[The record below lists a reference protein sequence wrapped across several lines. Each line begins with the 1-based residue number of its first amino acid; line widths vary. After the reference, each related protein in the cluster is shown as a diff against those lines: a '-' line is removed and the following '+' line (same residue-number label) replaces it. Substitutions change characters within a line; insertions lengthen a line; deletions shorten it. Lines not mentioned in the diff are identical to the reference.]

1 MKTKQASK
9 AKAAPSPGKEEEAVA
24 PGGFRKGPWTEQED
38 MKLAWFVRLFGER
51 RWDFLAKVSGLNR
64 TGKSCR
70 LRWVNYLH
78 PDLKRGR
85 MSPEEERL
93 VVDLHARWGNRWS
106 RIAKAM
112 PGRTDNEIKNYW
124 RTHTRKLHKDTR
136 AASAASAST
145 TTTTSTSMSAAS
157 PATTSSSSS
166 SSTNDNDNHSHHGH
180 GDQET
185 AASQEQADHQLLYT
199 SGIGMDSHLLWNDA
213 LMDSYAWGAAAP
225 SMIVPPPSSP
235 VWDYCCSDSLW
246 GIGDDEVEYKK
257 MLAVMPTS

>member
-1 MKTKQASK
+1 MT
-9 AKAAPSPGKEEEAVA
+9 
-24 PGGFRKGPWTEQED
+24 
-38 MKLAWFVRLFGER
+38 
-51 RWDFLAKVSGLNR
+51 
-64 TGKSCR
+64 
-70 LRWVNYLH
+70 
-78 PDLKRGR
+78 PD
-85 MSPEEERL
+85 EERL

-136 AASAASAST
+136 VVAADGAGSGSASAS
-145 TTTTSTSMSAAS
+145 TTTSTSMSAAS

-166 SSTNDNDNHSHHGH
+166 STTDNDNHAHHHSH

-185 AASQEQADHQLLYT
+185 AASLEQAENQLLYT
-199 SGIGMDSHLLWNDA
+199 AGIGMDSHLLWNDA
-213 LMDSYAWGAAAP
+213 IMDTYAWGAAVP
-225 SMIVPPPSSP
+225 SMTVPLPSSP

-257 MLAVMPTS
+257 MLAVASAS

>member
-106 RIAKAM
+106 RIAK
-112 PGRTDNEIKNYW
+112 
-124 RTHTRKLHKDTR
+124 LHKDTR
-136 AASAASAST
+136 ASAASAS
-145 TTTTSTSMSAAS
+145 TTTSTSMSAAS

-166 SSTNDNDNHSHHGH
+166 STIDNDNNSHHGH
-180 GDQET
+180 RDQET
-185 AASQEQADHQLLYT
+185 AASQEQADNQLLYT
-199 SGIGMDSHLLWNDA
+199 AGIGMDSHLLWNDA
-213 LMDSYAWGAAAP
+213 IMDSYAWGAAVP

-257 MLAVMPTS
+257 MLAVAGAS

>member
-1 MKTKQASK
+1 MT
-9 AKAAPSPGKEEEAVA
+9 
-24 PGGFRKGPWTEQED
+24 
-38 MKLAWFVRLFGER
+38 
-51 RWDFLAKVSGLNR
+51 
-64 TGKSCR
+64 
-70 LRWVNYLH
+70 
-78 PDLKRGR
+78 PD
-85 MSPEEERL
+85 EERL

-136 AASAASAST
+136 AAADGAGSGGSASAST
-145 TTTTSTSMSAAS
+145 TTSTSTSMSAAS

-166 SSTNDNDNHSHHGH
+166 STTDDDNHAPDGH
-180 GDQET
+180 GNEET

-199 SGIGMDSHLLWNDA
+199 GTAGIGMDNHLLWNDA

-246 GIGDDEVEYKK
+246 GIGDDEVEYRK
-257 MLAVMPTS
+257 MLAVAGAS

>member
-1 MKTKQASK
+1 MFA
-9 AKAAPSPGKEEEAVA
+9 
-24 PGGFRKGPWTEQED
+24 
-38 MKLAWFVRLFGER
+38 LAT
-51 RWDFLAKVSGLNR
+51 GLNR

-124 RTHTRKLHKDTR
+124 RTHTRKLHKDAR
-136 AASAASAST
+136 AAAADGASAASAS
-145 TTTTSTSMSAAS
+145 TTTSTSMSAAS

-166 SSTNDNDNHSHHGH
+166 STNDNHNHLHHGH

-185 AASQEQADHQLLYT
+185 AASQEQADNQLLYT
-199 SGIGMDSHLLWNDA
+199 AGIGMDSHLLWNDA
-213 LMDSYAWGAAAP
+213 IMDSYAWGAAVP

-257 MLAVMPTS
+257 MLAVAGAS

>member
-1 MKTKQASK
+1 
-9 AKAAPSPGKEEEAVA
+9 
-24 PGGFRKGPWTEQED
+24 
-38 MKLAWFVRLFGER
+38 
-51 RWDFLAKVSGLNR
+51 
-64 TGKSCR
+64 
-70 LRWVNYLH
+70 
-78 PDLKRGR
+78 

-124 RTHTRKLHKDTR
+124 RTHTRKLHKDNR
-136 AASAASAST
+136 AAADGAGSAASAS
-145 TTTTSTSMSAAS
+145 TTTSTSMSAAS

-166 SSTNDNDNHSHHGH
+166 STTHNDNHSHHGH
-180 GDQET
+180 RDQET
-185 AASQEQADHQLLYT
+185 AASQEQEQADQQLLYT
-199 SGIGMDSHLLWNDA
+199 AGIGMDNHLLWNDA
-213 LMDSYAWGAAAP
+213 LMDTYAWGAVATP

-257 MLAVMPTS
+257 MLAVAGAS